1 MVGLQEILNY
11 ANQYV
16 KSHGLRFNPMKTGCI
31 TFGKSPFKDRKRYL
45 ENSELK
51 QVSRITY
58 LGVVL
63 SVRPNI
69 HFDER
74 IKVVK
79 RAFYA
84 LQGAGL
90 CVGGVNPDVIAQIY
104 NAIVRPVLSYGIHC
118 VCLSKGAR
126 ESGDTIQAKLL
137 KAALGLKA
145 YSRSTPLLHVLKI
158 PPISK
163 TVDLQQMKLLKSMF
177 LSSLRTSYFYKML
190 IDKHYRTPQPDRKD
204 LVARVQDMCRCSRC
218 SLWTME

>member
-31 TFGKSPFKDRKRYL
+31 TFGKSPFKDRKWYL

-74 IKVVK
+74 IKAVK

-84 LQGAGL
+84 PQRADL

-104 NAIVRPVLSYGIHC
+104 NAIVHPVLTSGLHC

-126 ESGDTIQAKLL
+126 ESVDKIQAKPL
-137 KAALGLKA
+137 KAALGFVTCRA
-145 YSRSTPLLHVLKI
+145 ETGRECNADTSGYSHLHLLIHVQHNY
-158 PPISK
+158 
-163 TVDLQQMKLLKSMF
+163 T
-177 LSSLRTSYFYKML
+177 TC
-190 IDKHYRTPQPDRKD
+190 
-204 LVARVQDMCRCSRC
+204 DMEPNTG
-218 SLWTME
+218 W